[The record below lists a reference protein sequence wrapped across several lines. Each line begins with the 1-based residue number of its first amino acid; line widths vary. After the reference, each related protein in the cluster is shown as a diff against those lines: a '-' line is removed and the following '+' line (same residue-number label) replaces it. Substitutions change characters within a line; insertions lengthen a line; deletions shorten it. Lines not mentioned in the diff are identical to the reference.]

1 MTIKDYSF
9 SKNAPLGHE
18 FESNK
23 RAFLAR
29 LGIDPVN
36 LNEHEEE
43 LIHRFCSENLH
54 NINWYVKRIKKET
67 FQRNVLFGIT
77 LVLLIGIPTLLFFT
91 SNETEDV
98 PRSVTVLIA
107 SILAVHKF
115 ISDLMA
121 KRRLRSLFNETMVN
135 LKQILYAL
143 HQDFNDRATVST
155 NPGKGYKGGYLTVD
169 FVEAISTGTY
179 ASRKIVDAETQAF
192 FEMES
197 TPSYDIGSML
207 KSGSDMAKS
216 IIESYRGKLNVAGGV
231 TGGESRSGAYAENVS
246 RIKEHLKALESLGDE
261 EEKLVT
267 QINLLAAADKENMS
281 AEAIVEMENALGANL
296 AELQE
301 KLKALR
307 AKIAAAESE
316 MIRLGG

>member
-1 MTIKDYSF
+1 MAIKDYTF
-9 SKNAPLGHE
+9 SKNVPLGNE
-18 FESNK
+18 FEFNK

-29 LGIDPVN
+29 LGIDPIK
-36 LNEHEEE
+36 LNEREEE

-67 FQRNVLFGIT
+67 IQRNILFGIA
-77 LVLLIGIPTLLFFT
+77 VLLLVGIPVLLFFT

-98 PRSVTVLIA
+98 PRSVTVLIS

-155 NPGKGYKGGYLTVD
+155 NTGMGYKGGYLTPD
-169 FVEAISTGTY
+169 FVEAITAGTF

-197 TPSYDIGSML
+197 SPSYDIGSIL
-207 KSGSDMAKS
+207 KSGSDMAKG
-216 IIESYRGKLNVAGGV
+216 IIESYRGKLKVAASV
-231 TGGESRSGAYAENVS
+231 TGGENRAGSYSENVS
-246 RIKEHLKALESLGDE
+246 RIKEQLKALQALGDE

-267 QINLLAAADKENMS
+267 GINLLTAASKENLS
-281 AEAIVEMENALGANL
+281 TEGLAEMEKALGSNL
-296 AELQE
+296 AELYE
-301 KLKALR
+301 KLNVVR
-307 AKIAAAESE
+307 AQIASMELELEKLNA
-316 MIRLGG
+316 